1 MNFISW
7 NLNGIKSSI
16 KKGLSDFI
24 NEENADVYL
33 FQETKASKEGKNVNL
48 ERVPDYKKFWCSS
61 TKKKGYSGV
70 LTLSKKR
77 PISVKKGIG
86 INQFDQEGRVLTLEY
101 KTFFLINVYFPNAG
115 RNLERLD
122 FKTYFN
128 KEFLAFC
135 ENLRSE
141 KPIIIGGDFNVAHKE
156 KDLAN
161 PDTNQENAGFTIEE
175 REWFSHFLS
184 KGYIDT
190 YREFETEGEHYT
202 YWTYRYNARE
212 KNIGWRI
219 DYFVISEELK
229 DKLKSSEHLEDVEGS
244 DHCPILLKM
253 QVSER

>member
-16 KKGLSDFI
+16 KKGLGDFI
-24 NEENADVYL
+24 NDRDVDFYL
-33 FQETKASKEGKNVNL
+33 FQETKAGKEGKNINL
-48 ERVPDYKKFWCSS
+48 EGIPEYTQYWCSS

-70 LTLSKKR
+70 LTLSKNE
-77 PISVKKGIG
+77 PLSIKKGIG
-86 INQFDQEGRVLTLEY
+86 IKQFDEEGRVLTLEY
-101 KTFFLINVYFPNAG
+101 ESFYLLNVYFPNAG
-115 RNLERLD
+115 RDLERLD
-122 FKTYFN
+122 FKIYFN

-135 ENLRSE
+135 ENLRKK
-141 KPIIIGGDFNVAHKE
+141 KPLIIGGDFNVAHEE

-161 PDTNQENAGFTIEE
+161 PDTNQENAGFTMEE
-175 REWFSHFLS
+175 REWFSQFLS

-219 DYFVISEELK
+219 DYFILSNELK
-229 DKLKSSEHLEDVEGS
+229 EDLENSIHLEDVKGS
-244 DHCPILLKM
+244 DHCPIKLEMDL
-253 QVSER
+253 